1 MIAAW
6 VIKKLS
12 ENGISVQPLP
22 ADKDTYNANSDAWLG
37 PDYDGVNGTAGFD
50 IVISETWGPNY
61 DPSTKLFDMTYE
73 WGTGEP
79 DAAVT
84 SKMTDPSKNDFT
96 KMVLDAT
103 KTKDVAARKK
113 LYQDILTGLHK
124 NALFLPLTAKRNLA
138 VLNKRVSG
146 FRFGHT
152 QYDFPV
158 AHLYPTG
165 AKGKNN
171 IVKMAVSLPMVPIAC
186 MINEKQY

>member
-73 WGTGEP
+73 WGTETLPGHP
-79 DAAVT
+79 DRPAQECALPT
-84 SKMTDPSKNDFT
+84 SHCQAQSRRPQQ
-96 KMVLDAT
+96 
-103 KTKDVAARKK
+103 ARVWFSVWS
-113 LYQDILTGLHK
+113 H
-124 NALFLPLTAKRNLA
+124 
-138 VLNKRVSG
+138 
-146 FRFGHT
+146 
-152 QYDFPV
+152 
-158 AHLYPTG
+158 
-165 AKGKNN
+165 
-171 IVKMAVSLPMVPIAC
+171 PI
-186 MINEKQY
+186 